1 MTGNYGAKVT
11 SPLAGVTVT
20 FESATTVRVKN
31 DSSMEL
37 LVLYKPAS
45 DALSNSSMNSTVV
58 KGSSSILFNGSTN
71 LAYLGASSECLL
83 TYPAE
88 INIIGIYPADTS
100 YPGEWI
106 QAVGQS
112 KYASADEFFN
122 TSDNVYVYER
132 PPAEPLSTPTGLYAD
147 QITSDSATTHWTG
160 DANASNFKVQY
171 KAAGDTVWTETFT
184 D

>member
-1 MTGNYGAKVT
+1 MAAYNGVEVT
-11 SPLAGVTVT
+11 SLAGVTIT
-20 FESATTVRVKN
+20 FGSATTVRVKN
-31 DSSMEL
+31 DTSMEL

-45 DALSNSSMNSTVV
+45 DALSKSNMTSTAV
-58 KGSSSILFNGSTN
+58 KGSSSIIFNGRTN
-71 LAYLGASSECLL
+71 LAYLGANSECLL

-106 QAVGQS
+106 QAVSQS
-112 KYASADEFFN
+112 NYTSADAFFD

-132 PPAEPLSTPTGLYAD
+132 PPAQPLSTPTGLYAD
-147 QITSDSATTHWTG
+147 NITSDSATTHWTG

-171 KAAGDTVWTETFT
+171 KAAGDTVWTETYT

>member
-20 FESATTVRVKN
+20 FESATTARVKN

-45 DALSNSSMNSTVV
+45 DALSKSSMNSTVV
-58 KGSSSILFNGSTN
+58 KGSCSILFNGSTN

-112 KYASADEFFN
+112 RYASADEFFN

-132 PPAEPLSTPTGLYAD
+132 PPATPLSTPTGLYAD
-147 QITSDSATTHWTG
+147 NITSDSARVSWS
-160 DANASNFKVQY
+160 AVENATDYKVEYRKQ
-171 KAAGDTVWTETFT
+171 GDTTWNE
-184 D
+184 